1 MALIKC
7 PKCGKEVS
15 NKAKNCPYC
24 DVNFKEYEEE
34 QRKLQQIEY
43 EKEQELLRKAEE
55 QKKIEEQKRADE
67 ERKKMENKRTCP
79 ECGKII
85 DKNSSVCPK
94 CAYPIKEE
102 EIKKQKE
109 ENYMR
114 NCILCVT
121 GIGVVLV
128 ALVCVFFSQVKS
140 DKYNEAKKLMKAK
153 NFVEASEKFEDLGDY
168 KDSKTLLKE
177 VDLIQKM
184 QTVINYGSSN
194 FMQAESFDPH
204 EVDKLITESNKYP
217 SLKKYREE
225 LVSHLYDVASAYI
238 RNGYSDNYYEFA
250 DYIIDT
256 IKDYTN
262 ILGLE
267 NEEKNYKILNS
278 IDKLIGDG
286 KYEELYDLFNS
297 VDKSD
302 MNSEVKE
309 LYSLYTNLYN
319 KYSKFLGEWDEY
331 EFLITHRDGDDSYY
345 EEKDFFLE
353 IDYSGTYLQKLNKN
367 NPSGYVYKDLKV
379 SDETLQFTM
388 VKPYE
393 TEKVVCSIKKDK
405 KSMTVN
411 GEKIPLDSKGD
422 DSSDDLDE
430 EEKEEPYIGMSAYD
444 VEYNSTWGSPQ
455 DKNITETQ
463 YGSREQWVYGSGR
476 YLYIEDDEVVAI
488 QK

>member
-168 KDSKTLLKE
+168 LE
-177 VDLIQKM
+177 
-184 QTVINYGSSN
+184 
-194 FMQAESFDPH
+194 
-204 EVDKLITESNKYP
+204 
-217 SLKKYREE
+217 
-225 LVSHLYDVASAYI
+225 DV
-238 RNGYSDNYYEFA
+238 
-250 DYIIDT
+250 
-256 IKDYTN
+256 
-262 ILGLE
+262 
-267 NEEKNYKILNS
+267 
-278 IDKLIGDG
+278 
-286 KYEELYDLFNS
+286 
-297 VDKSD
+297 
-302 MNSEVKE
+302 
-309 LYSLYTNLYN
+309 
-319 KYSKFLGEWDEY
+319 KF
-331 EFLITHRDGDDSYY
+331 IS
-345 EEKDFFLE
+345 
-353 IDYSGTYLQKLNKN
+353 
-367 NPSGYVYKDLKV
+367 
-379 SDETLQFTM
+379 
-388 VKPYE
+388 
-393 TEKVVCSIKKDK
+393 
-405 KSMTVN
+405 
-411 GEKIPLDSKGD
+411 
-422 DSSDDLDE
+422 
-430 EEKEEPYIGMSAYD
+430 
-444 VEYNSTWGSPQ
+444 
-455 DKNITETQ
+455 
-463 YGSREQWVYGSGR
+463 
-476 YLYIEDDEVVAI
+476 
-488 QK
+488 